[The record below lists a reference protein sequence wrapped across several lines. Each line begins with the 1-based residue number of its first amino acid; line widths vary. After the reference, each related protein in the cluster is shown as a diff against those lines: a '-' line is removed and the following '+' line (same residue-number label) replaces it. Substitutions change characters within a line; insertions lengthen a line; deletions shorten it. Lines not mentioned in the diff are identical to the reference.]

1 MVDKSSRILSK
12 DNLTDAFGV
21 LKSARKDYGESYT
34 QFIDSLAEV
43 TTAELDAGFQ
53 EIETYIVERMKNGEM
68 NQSSIENFIQLGL
81 ISDTKVIEMEKND
94 E

>member
-1 MVDKSSRILSK
+1 MPEPGRRE
-12 DNLTDAFGV
+12 T
-21 LKSARKDYGESYT
+21 
-34 QFIDSLAEV
+34 DSLAEV

-81 ISDTKVIEMEKND
+81 ISDTKVIEMEKTD